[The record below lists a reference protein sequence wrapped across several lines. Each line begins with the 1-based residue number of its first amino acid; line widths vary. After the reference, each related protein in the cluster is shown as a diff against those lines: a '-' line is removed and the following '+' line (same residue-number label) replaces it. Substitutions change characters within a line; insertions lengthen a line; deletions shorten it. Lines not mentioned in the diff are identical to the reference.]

1 MNTRITASLLAL
13 AACGDNLP
21 GMPDDEPDSP
31 TGRTLTGDQLAYFR
45 SLDGKVLGHE
55 ETDLW
60 NTVVEVHAPEGDGWR
75 VVPGTGHRDGSF
87 EVAGVPDG
95 HVWLRTARRPFGEIF
110 YWTDADHVAFDESVL
125 GPQEP
130 RQANDGDQLQITVDG
145 VAAWEEGDTLAWF
158 VPDDIVYDINL
169 LAGAPPAL
177 ASTEVDTK
185 IDWTWRALADAPA
198 GDASLLV
205 QYRKQMLSGLTLRA
219 PLRAGQPAIRQKP
232 GVMGT
237 LATTLVDPPT
247 LSYRLVWGRDLV
259 EAERTAIHPT
269 RTGASTSHSWSLA
282 AIPGIVD
289 GELWVG
295 LEYPLVQ
302 LENFDVL
309 HDTTPL
315 DLGEMQIPNPFPRAW
330 LIDTYVATFPVDLP
344 LPDGTPFTLEAVIG
358 QRTTEL
364 SGAAEPMLTPLRAPT
379 IGGRDAFAES
389 LAGVGTTP
397 ELAWT
402 EPAHG
407 TPTSYRLQVIQA
419 VTNPPIPYR
428 PGWYVAA
435 ELIVPGDVTRV
446 RMPADVLH
454 PGETYA
460 VVARTFAQP
469 GHDVRTRPFVSRGT
483 AAFADTIFGPF
494 TP

>member
-1 MNTRITASLLAL
+1 MNTRFTLSLLAL

-21 GMPDDEPDSP
+21 GMPDDEPEP
-31 TGRTLTGDQLAYFR
+31 VTGRTLTGDQVAYFR
-45 SLDGKVLGHE
+45 TLDRSLLDHE

-60 NTVVEVHAPEGDGWR
+60 STVIEVHAPDGDGWR

-87 EVAGVPDG
+87 EVPGVPDG
-95 HVWLRTARRPFGEIF
+95 HVWLRTARRPFGDVF
-110 YWTDADHVAFDESVL
+110 YWTDADHVAFDENVL
-125 GPQEP
+125 GPLAP
-130 RQANDGDQLQITVDG
+130 RQARDGDQLKISVEG
-145 VAAWEEGDTLAWF
+145 AAPWAEGDSLAWF
-158 VPDDIVYDINL
+158 VPDDIVYDMDL
-169 LAGAPPAL
+169 LWNTPPAL
-177 ASTEVDTK
+177 ASTAIDAT
-185 IDWTWRALADAPA
+185 IDWTGRSLADAPA

-205 QYRKQMLSGLTLRA
+205 QYSKQEHSGLTMRA
-219 PLRAGQPAIRQKP
+219 PVRAAQPALRQKP
-232 GVMGT
+232 GVTGT
-237 LATTLVDPPT
+237 LATSLVEPPT
-247 LSYRLVWGRDLV
+247 LPYRVQWGRDLV

-269 RTGASTSHSWSLA
+269 RAGASTYHSWALT

-289 GELWVG
+289 GEMWVG
-295 LEYPLVQ
+295 IEYPLAQ
-302 LENFDVL
+302 LDMPEVL

-315 DLGEMQIPNPFPRAW
+315 ELEEMEIPNPFPREW
-330 LIDTYVATFPVDLP
+330 LIDSYVTMFPVELP
-344 LPDGTPFTLEAVIG
+344 LPDSTPFTLEAVIG

-364 SGAAEPMLTPLRAPT
+364 AGASEPMLTPLRAPT
-379 IGGRDAFAES
+379 IAGHDGFARS
-389 LAGVGTTP
+389 IVGVGTTP
-397 ELAWT
+397 EIAWT
-402 EPAHG
+402 LPAVG
-407 TPTSYRLQVIQA
+407 TPTSYRLQLIQA

-446 RMPADVLH
+446 RVPADVLQ